1 MQALFYWFYTGITQ
15 FTQIEKWYAMNNT
28 NKEMTHAMR
37 ASILKKQQSFAF
49 RPRRIPA
56 ACPPVIAE
64 TAVLLG
70 IRCLIGVDGG
80 GTLTRVRLWAAQC
93 PASSAAVVGEGMA
106 GPSALGQGIAQAWR
120 NIGDAIADAFAK
132 AGEAPIPLA
141 HCVIGLGLSG
151 VHHAP
156 WRDAF
161 LAANPGYAGI
171 AVHPDSHAAL
181 IGAHG
186 GQPGLIVIAGTGS
199 VGEAMYADG
208 TSARVGGWGFPS
220 GDEGSGASL
229 GLRAAQVAQYAM
241 DGRGPS
247 GSLAEAVLAVTGR
260 STAQLQ
266 AWCALA
272 RQFEYASLA
281 PLVFD
286 AEPTDPVAAELLAG
300 AVEAIEAT
308 LFALDP
314 TAELPLVMLGSVGQR
329 LQQRLSTWEQARC
342 VRPAGDAMDGALL
355 LARQIASPPD
365 PRVCSPEDAR

>member
-1 MQALFYWFYTGITQ
+1 ML
-15 FTQIEKWYAMNNT
+15 NT
-28 NKEMTHAMR
+28 NKEMNHVMC
-37 ASILKKQQSFAF
+37 ASFLKKQPSLTAF
-49 RPRRIPA
+49 TPRRIPVTR
-56 ACPPVIAE
+56 PPVMVEA
-64 TAVLLG
+64 AVLEG
-70 IRCLIGVDGG
+70 IRCVIGVDGG
-80 GTLTRVRLWAAQC
+80 GTLTRVRLRAARC
-93 PASSAAVVGEGMA
+93 PASTPFVGEGMA
-106 GPSALGQGIAQAWR
+106 GPSALGQGTAQAWR
-120 NIGDAIADAFAK
+120 HIGDAVANAFAK
-132 AGEAPIPLA
+132 AGEAPIAPA

-151 VHHAP
+151 VHHTP

-229 GLRAAQVAQYAM
+229 GLRAAQVAQFAM

-247 GSLAEAVLAVTGR
+247 GRLAEAVLAVTGK

-286 AEPTDPVAAELLAG
+286 AEPTDPVAADLIAG

-314 TAELPLVMLGSVGQR
+314 AAELPLVMLGSIGQR
-329 LQQRLSTWEQARC
+329 LQRRLSTWEQARC
-342 VRPAGDAMDGALL
+342 VRPAGDAMDGALR
-355 LARQIASPPD
+355 LARQIASKPE
-365 PRVCSPEDAR
+365 PRGNSPEDAR

>member
-1 MQALFYWFYTGITQ
+1 MC
-15 FTQIEKWYAMNNT
+15 
-28 NKEMTHAMR
+28 
-37 ASILKKQQSFAF
+37 ASILKKQQSFTSF
-49 RPRRIPA
+49 RQRPIPVTR
-56 ACPPVIAE
+56 PPVLAE
-64 TAVLLG
+64 PVVLEG

-80 GTLTRVRLWAAQC
+80 GTLTRARLLAAGC
-93 PASSAAVVGEGMA
+93 PASRPFVGEGMA

-120 NIGDAIADAFAK
+120 NIGDAVADAFAK
-132 AGEAPIPLA
+132 AGEMPIAPA

-151 VHHAP
+151 VHHTP

-171 AVHPDSHAAL
+171 TVHPDSHAAL

-229 GLRAAQVAQYAM
+229 GLRAAQVAQFAM
-241 DGRGPS
+241 DGRGPA
-247 GSLAEAVLAVTGR
+247 GKLAEAVLAVTGR

-286 AEPTDPVAAELLAG
+286 AELFDPIAAELLAG

-308 LFALDP
+308 LFTLDP
-314 TAELPLVMLGSVGQR
+314 AAELPLVMLGSIGRR
-329 LQQRLSTWEQARC
+329 LQRRLSPWEQARC

-355 LARQIASPPD
+355 LARQIASPPNLRD
-365 PRVCSPEDAR
+365 GALEDAR